1 MSLRKR
7 FPLETLVR
15 LREHRTET
23 ARLVLMEK
31 QRQTQACRDQCTR
44 IDGEIQNLQRDRTH
58 QRAQLLAPPP
68 PGMAWPAALE
78 QRERHV
84 EHLAELA
91 VAAQERLKQ
100 AQITLRQAE
109 QAQDEARTA
118 YFRARARQE
127 ALEQRREVWR
137 REQRGVEARREE
149 AAAEDLLLG
158 RRPSLIHS

>member
-15 LREHRTET
+15 LREHRTES

-44 IDGEIQNLQRDRTH
+44 IDGEIQALHTDRVH
-58 QRAQLLAPPP
+58 HRAQLLAPPP

-78 QRERHV
+78 QRERHIDY
-84 EHLAELA
+84 LAKLA

-100 AQITLRQAE
+100 AQLALRQAE

-127 ALEQRREVWR
+127 ALEQRREVSR
-137 REQRGVEARREE
+137 KEQRGFEARREE
-149 AAAEDLLLG
+149 AAAEDLLMG
-158 RRPSLIHS
+158 RRLPLIHS